1 MRAREALREAVRD
14 VLGAISLALLMLVCL
29 LLYLLLEMRDEASPV
44 TYRGEAVA
52 VHGAADDSGGR
63 GR

>member
-14 VLGAISLALLMLVCL
+14 VLGAISLALLMLACL
-29 LLYLLLEMRDEASPV
+29 LLYLLLELPDEASAAC
-44 TYRGEAVA
+44 RGES
-52 VHGAADDSGGR
+52 GSPPAAEIGRR